1 MVAMA
6 LLLLVAPGEA
16 YHTALAPAV
25 GRRVGSGIHMG
36 GKKAKYGLFS
46 PIVQGARAVMGEQE
60 LLQLRAKVIQAHSK
74 VIAKFVDTSDSRFG
88 QIALRKVRRRHDPS
102 ATTPETR
109 AAKALPRLRSAT
121 PHCAGSSLR
130 LLTSTARATSTA
142 RR

>member
-1 MVAMA
+1 MLARLMVAMA

-60 LLQLRAKVIQAHSK
+60 LLCGR
-74 VIAKFVDTSDSRFG
+74 DSG
-88 QIALRKVRRRHDPS
+88 GASGSGVRSR
-102 ATTPETR
+102 PEAPGER
-109 AAKALPRLRSAT
+109 
-121 PHCAGSSLR
+121 
-130 LLTSTARATSTA
+130 
-142 RR
+142 